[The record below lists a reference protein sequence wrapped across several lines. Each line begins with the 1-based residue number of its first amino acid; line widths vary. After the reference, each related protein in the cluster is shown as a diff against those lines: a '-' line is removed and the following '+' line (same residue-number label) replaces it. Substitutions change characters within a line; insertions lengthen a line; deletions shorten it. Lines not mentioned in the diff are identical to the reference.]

1 MINIDFNNI
10 NYLVKRETLKVIRE
24 TLDSHLNEDNEEK
37 RRQDR
42 LAAVVKKRNLNA
54 QDDAEDVDE
63 AEVEEEETEEETLE
77 TGVPV
82 PDEGQREDRTGGKG
96 TADSPKLKTPTA
108 QKLEEPNIKS
118 IVDKINV
125 LRGGASL
132 KDPKIKKS
140 FQQYFNGLTR
150 NEREALLVY
159 MTGISQILAGVS
171 QGEEAI
177 DPQDMGLRV
186 DDKSEKKVQKISKEI
201 KKSKK
206 SEKKDEEIPIVVGES
221 QNKFL
226 VRKAY
231 EAYKLYE

>member
-1 MINIDFNNI
+1 MNIDFNNI
-10 NYLVKRETLKVIRE
+10 NYLVHKETLKVIRE

-54 QDDAEDVDE
+54 EDNAEDVDE
-63 AEVEEEETEEETLE
+63 AEDEEEEETLE
-77 TGVPV
+77 TGVPS
-82 PDEGQREDRTGGKG
+82 PEEGKREDRTGGKG
-96 TADSPKLKTPTA
+96 TADSPKLDTPS
-108 QKLEEPNIKS
+108 KKSLEEPNIKS

-177 DPQDMGLRV
+177 DPQDIGLRV
-186 DDKSEKKVQKISKEI
+186 NDRSEKKVEKVSKVV
-201 KKSKK
+201 KKA
-206 SEKKDEEIPIVVGES
+206 EKKDEDIPIVVGEA

-226 VRKAY
+226 AKKAY
-231 EAYKLYE
+231 EAYKRYE

>member
-1 MINIDFNNI
+1 MNIDFNNI
-10 NYLVKRETLKVIRE
+10 SYLVHKETLKVIRE
-24 TLDSHLNEDNEEK
+24 TLDAHLNEDNEEK

-42 LAAVVKKRNLNA
+42 LAAVVKKRKLNA
-54 QDDAEDVDE
+54 EDNAEDVDE
-63 AEVEEEETEEETLE
+63 AEAEEEEVEEETLE
-77 TGVPV
+77 TGVPA
-82 PDEGQREDRTGGKG
+82 PEEGKREDRSKGKG
-96 TADSPKLKTPTA
+96 TADSPKLDTPT
-108 QKLEEPNIKS
+108 KKSLEEPNIKS

-177 DPQDMGLRV
+177 DPQDIGLKV
-186 DDKSEKKVQKISKEI
+186 NDQSEKKVEKISKVV
-201 KKSKK
+201 KKT
-206 SEKKDEEIPIVVGES
+206 EKRDEATPIVVGES

-226 VRKAY
+226 AKKAY
-231 EAYKLYE
+231 EAYKRYE